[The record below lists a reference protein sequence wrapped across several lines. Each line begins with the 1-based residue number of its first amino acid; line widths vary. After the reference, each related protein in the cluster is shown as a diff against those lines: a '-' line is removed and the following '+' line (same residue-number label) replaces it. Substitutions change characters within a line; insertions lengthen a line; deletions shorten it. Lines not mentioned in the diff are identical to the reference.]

1 MSRPLVTDDEKRQNR
16 IAAYNKYNAAHRE
29 ERIAHNRIYSKQEH
43 VKARRRELYRIKTR
57 SATESAIEATP
68 DTTGRPGQ

>member
-57 SATESAIEATP
+57 KPAVTESAIEATP
-68 DTTGRPGQ
+68 DTTTP